1 MFIVRLL
8 VIGRIIINV
17 SLFCGPAE
25 FIESVMYL
33 YQSTKD
39 PHFLQ
44 IGVDV
49 LTSIEYSART
59 ECGYATVRISGAQF
73 LNCCY
78 FANVGWSCSGC

>member
-1 MFIVRLL
+1 MLD
-8 VIGRIIINV
+8 
-17 SLFCGPAE
+17 LFLTSTE

-33 YQSTKD
+33 YQATKD

-59 ECGYATVRISGAQF
+59 ECGYATVKEL
-73 LNCCY
+73 LNLTTE
-78 FANVGWSCSGC
+78 